1 MEAAEFAV
9 FFKSEYPALVR
20 HVFLRGF
27 TRDIAVDAGQ
37 EAMIRLLTSRDDVR
51 QPRAWIR
58 TTAYRLALA
67 AIHDERRQD
76 QVYRKSA
83 TFPGP
88 VPAMPSDSA
97 EQHDEA
103 RRAMTRIKQLPERQ
117 RDVMAWFYDGYSPT
131 EIAQMLG
138 IPRATVDS
146 NLRHA
151 RKKLRSL
158 LSGPDTGEEML

>member
-27 TRDIAVDAGQ
+27 TRDIAVDAAQ

-58 TTAYRLALA
+58 TTAYRVALA
-67 AIHDERRQD
+67 TLHDEQRRD
-76 QVYRKSA
+76 QVYRKAA
-83 TFPGP
+83 TLSWP
-88 VPAMPSDSA
+88 VPAVPSDKA
-97 EQHDEA
+97 EQRDEA
-103 RRAMTRIKQLPERQ
+103 ERATECIKQLPERQ
-117 RDVMAWFYDGYSPT
+117 RDVMAWFYDGYSPK

-151 RKKLRSL
+151 RKKLKSL
-158 LSGPDTGEEML
+158 LGGADTGEEML